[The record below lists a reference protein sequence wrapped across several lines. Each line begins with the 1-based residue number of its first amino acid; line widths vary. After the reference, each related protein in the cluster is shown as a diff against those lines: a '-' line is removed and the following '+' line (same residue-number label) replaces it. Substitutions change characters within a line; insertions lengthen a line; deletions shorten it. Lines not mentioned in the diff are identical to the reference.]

1 MPTGSPRCV
10 RPVRGFT
17 YLVLLFA
24 LALAGAALAR
34 LGPPWQQ
41 AAQRGREAEL
51 LFRGGQIRDALQR
64 FHDSTPGGTAALPA
78 QLDELLTDRRGPTPR
93 HHLRRLYTDPFTGR
107 ADWLAVRDAT
117 GGIVGVRSRSQRP
130 ALRRQDVP
138 PLAAAAASPPGR
150 PAAPSPPVDR
160 DDRPPVVGDW
170 LFTIPHTAPARST
183 APRRPP

>member
-1 MPTGSPRCV
+1 
-10 RPVRGFT
+10 VRGFT

-34 LGPPWQQ
+34 LGPSWQQ

-78 QLDELLTDRRGPTPR
+78 QLDELLTDRRGTAPR

-107 ADWLAVRDAT
+107 ADWLTVRDAT

-138 PLAAAAASPPGR
+138 PLAAAASLRAP
-150 PAAPSPPVDR
+150 PAASLPTLPATPHTDR
-160 DDRPPVVGDW
+160 ADRADRPPAVGDW
-170 LFTIPHTAPARST
+170 LFAIQPTAPARST
-183 APRRPP
+183 APRRLP